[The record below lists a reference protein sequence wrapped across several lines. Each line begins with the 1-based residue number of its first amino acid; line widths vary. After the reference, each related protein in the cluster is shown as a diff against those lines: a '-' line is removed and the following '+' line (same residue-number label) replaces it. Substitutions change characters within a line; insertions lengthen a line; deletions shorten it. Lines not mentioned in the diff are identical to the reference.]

1 MTQQEKIKRAICIL
15 KRKTTIPG
23 DGYSFE
29 DIYEAIDFAIAYLE
43 KDIPK
48 KPIKQNWSPN
58 LCPTCKADLGGKC
71 NDGYYENPRF
81 DRCPECNQKLD
92 YDD

>member
-29 DIYEAIDFAIAYLE
+29 DIDAAIDFAIAYLE

-48 KPIKQNWSPN
+48 KPIRQNW
-58 LCPTCKADLGGKC
+58 
-71 NDGYYENPRF
+71 NPK
-81 DRCPECNQKLD
+81 DRKSVV
-92 YDD
+92 